1 MNGLAFISW
10 LLSPIGHSRIPG
22 ILDIPCTSIPIGA
35 EHRIVRCFA
44 RPAVVVFKE
53 AAVALILVPPQAFD
67 HTKLGKRCSHLVIIE
82 LTLSTL
88 EENKECSLVLV
99 AVTTLRHVLLSWQAV
114 VHIQPP
120 AVELVVLH

>member
-1 MNGLAFISW
+1 MNGLALISW
-10 LLSPIGHSRIPG
+10 LLGPVGHSRVPS
-22 ILDIPCTSIPIGA
+22 ILDIPGTSIPAGA
-35 EHRIVRCFA
+35 EHRIVRLFA
-44 RPAVVVFKE
+44 RPTVVVFKE

-67 HTKLGKRCSHLVIIE
+67 YTKLGKRCSHLVIIE

-88 EENKECSLVLV
+88 EKDKECSLVLV
-99 AVTTLRHVLLSWQAV
+99 AVTTLRHVLLPWKTV